1 LKILNSYIYF
11 RNKDKKQY
19 QMAYLDNTEITV
31 DAILTKKGR
40 QKLASGQSLNITK
53 FALGDDEIDYTLYEP
68 AHPKGSAY
76 YDSAIRAI
84 PVTEASPDETQVL
97 RYKLVTLPKGTTQIP
112 TVKLGVPSISVN
124 QSEGGVG
131 LTPTT
136 SPSGNTNA
144 GYTVVLADQRAG
156 TLTVTRG
163 ANGTGTVPVFLGE
176 EITTTAQVVSGLEF
190 RFTPNPSL
198 TIDISTTLTVYG
210 NETGGSQTIPVS
222 VIYKATI

>member
-1 LKILNSYIYF
+1 
-11 RNKDKKQY
+11 
-19 QMAYLDNTEITV
+19 MAYLDNSEITV

-53 FALGDDEIDYTLYEP
+53 FALADDEIDYTLYEP

-112 TVKLGVPSISVN
+112 VVKLGVTAIAVN
-124 QSEGGVG
+124 QTEGGVG

-136 SPSGNTNA
+136 SPAGNQNA

-156 TLTVTRG
+156 TLTVTSG
-163 ANGTGTVPVFLGE
+163 ATGTGTIPVFLGE

-190 RFTPNPSL
+190 RFNPNPNL
-198 TIDISTTLTVYG
+198 TIAVATTITVYG
-210 NETGGSQTIPVS
+210 NETGGSQTIPVT
-222 VIYKATI
+222 VTYKQTV

>member
-1 LKILNSYIYF
+1 
-11 RNKDKKQY
+11 
-19 QMAYLDNTEITV
+19 MAYLDNTEITV

-40 QKLASGQSLNITK
+40 QKLASGQSLNISK

-84 PVTEASPDETQVL
+84 PITEASPDETQVL

-112 TVKLGVPSISVN
+112 IVRLGVPSIGVN
-124 QSEGGVG
+124 QLEGGVG

-136 SPSGNTNA
+136 SPAGNASA
-144 GYTVVLADQRAG
+144 GYTVVLTDQRAG
-156 TLTVTRG
+156 TITVTRG
-163 ANGTGTVPVFLGE
+163 ASAVGSVPVFLGE

-190 RFTPNPSL
+190 RFTPNPNL
-198 TIDISTTLTVYG
+198 TIDVSTTLTVYG
-210 NETGGSQTIPVS
+210 NETGGSQTIPVT
-222 VIYKATI
+222 VTYKA

>member
-1 LKILNSYIYF
+1 
-11 RNKDKKQY
+11 
-19 QMAYLDNTEITV
+19 MAYLDNTEITV

-84 PVTEASPDETQVL
+84 PITEASPDETQVL

-112 TVKLGVPSISVN
+112 TVKLGVTQVSAT
-124 QSEGGVG
+124 QLEGGVG

-136 SPSGNTNA
+136 SPAGNQNA
-144 GYTVVLADQRAG
+144 GYTMVLADQRAG
-156 TLTVTRG
+156 TLTVSKT
-163 ANGTGTVPVFLGE
+163 ASATTTNVFLGD
-176 EITTTAQVVSGLEF
+176 EITTTAQVVTGLEF
-190 RFTPNPSL
+190 RFTPNPNL
-198 TIDISTTLTVYG
+198 TIDVSTTITVFG
-210 NETGGSQTIPVS
+210 NETGGSQTIPVIITYKQS
-222 VIYKATI
+222 V

>member
-1 LKILNSYIYF
+1 
-11 RNKDKKQY
+11 
-19 QMAYLDNTEITV
+19 MAYLDNTEITV

-53 FALGDDEIDYTLYEP
+53 FALGDDEIDYTLYEA

-112 TVKLGVPSISVN
+112 TVRLGVPSIAVN
-124 QSEGGVG
+124 QFEGGVG

-136 SPSGNTNA
+136 SPTGNGNL

-156 TLTVTRG
+156 NLTVTKG
-163 ANGTGTVPVFLGE
+163 ATGGNSVPVFLGE
-176 EITTTAQVVSGLEF
+176 EITTTAQVVTGAEF
-190 RFTPNPSL
+190 RFTPNPNL
-198 TIDISTTLTVYG
+198 TIDIATTLTVYG
-210 NETGGSQTIPVS
+210 NETGGTQTIPVT
-222 VIYKATI
+222 VTYKQQ